1 MSHSQQ
7 NEVRISI
14 PLSEI
19 VRSIDQLPT
28 EALSQLLQAVETA
41 LAKRADLKGA
51 GEGIPVED
59 MQFWESELGQYILAE
74 ADENIAIED
83 VRQALSVIPGSLAM
97 EISRERDEVWL

>member
-7 NEVRISI
+7 NEVQITIS
-14 PLSEI
+14 LSEL

-28 EALSQLLQAVETA
+28 EALSQLLQAVEAT
-41 LAKRADLKGA
+41 LAKRADLKRV

-97 EISRERDEVWL
+97 EISKERDER